1 MELQECKSI
10 LERESRLIL
19 RSLDK
24 FIDELEE
31 EILKSPLTTEEK
43 SIEIDKLEKTRDVIH
58 ETIPYTVEI
67 ALLDICPKVRT
78 ARQLVKNYRLL
89 VADNLT
95 TRIISLDLNI
105 LPVIHNFTEETLV
118 LGLDI
123 PIIEKYADKY
133 PHIVV
138 LYLRYRSTIEDI
150 PITTVNYIIDITE
163 RLAKNPTHRVAL
175 LLLHYY
181 YLIEYREIPIDMVDH
196 IGYYLSTLPSMFYMH
211 IIKRL
216 PLSDLILTTYQVI
229 VLVLPYLIVFLLQ
242 LNKQDL
248 LNLLLQLI
256 IPDKLHNKF
265 LDTLEEFYLLSEEE
279 YATCITYNIYISTIL
294 RELPYLPYIRQFVR
308 RKVELESRKIIEAYP
323 YKVKERILNLR
334 PIYET
339 IRRLQDSIKSIEER
353 IKELEM
359 LGLTPED
366 KELKEAI
373 ELKKQL
379 KQQLEMAKK
388 EIEKRYKSPRV
399 IRNALYSKVYD
410 LLQLLKSCLDYVNYK
425 IYLLKKV
432 YTITTVETIAV
443 FPRLIREVTR
453 KRLPKNIYP
462 FPILEYVLSRLLFS
476 IPTLSQEII

>member
-78 ARQLVKNYRLL
+78 ERQLVKRYRLL

-95 TRIISLDLNI
+95 TRIITLDLNI
-105 LPVIHNFTEETLV
+105 LPVIHVFTEETLA

-229 VLVLPYLIVFLLQ
+229 VLVLPYLVVFLLQ

-279 YATCITYNIYISTIL
+279 YETCITYNIYISTIL

-308 RKVELESRKIIEAYP
+308 RKVELEAKKIIEAYP
-323 YKVKERILNLR
+323 YKVKERILNLN
-334 PIYET
+334 PLLET
-339 IRRLQDSIKSIEER
+339 ISRIQRSIRTTRDPQLIR
-353 IKELEM
+353 
-359 LGLTPED
+359 
-366 KELKEAI
+366 
-373 ELKKQL
+373 QL

>member
-31 EILKSPLTTEEK
+31 EILKSPLTIEEK

-67 ALLDICPKVRT
+67 ALSDICPKVKT
-78 ARQLVKNYRLL
+78 TRQLVKNYRLL

-105 LPVIHNFTEETLV
+105 LPVIHNFTEETLA

-123 PIIEKYADKY
+123 PIIEKYADRY

-138 LYLRYRSTIEDI
+138 IYLRYRSTIEDI

-279 YATCITYNIYISTIL
+279 YETCITYNIYISTIL

-308 RKVELESRKIIEAYP
+308 RKVELEARKIIEAYP
-323 YKVKERILNLR
+323 YKVKERILNLN
-334 PIYET
+334 PLLET
-339 IRRLQDSIKSIEER
+339 ISRIQRSIRTTRDPQLIR
-353 IKELEM
+353 
-359 LGLTPED
+359 
-366 KELKEAI
+366 
-373 ELKKQL
+373 QL

>member
-31 EILKSPLTTEEK
+31 EILKSPLTIEEK

-67 ALLDICPKVRT
+67 ALSDICPKVRT

-105 LPVIHNFTEETLV
+105 LPVIHNFTEETLA

-150 PITTVNYIIDITE
+150 PITTVNYIIDVTE

-256 IPDKLHNKF
+256 MPDKLHNKF

-279 YATCITYNIYISTIL
+279 YETCITYNIYISTIL

-308 RKVELESRKIIEAYP
+308 RKVELEAKKIIEAYP
-323 YKVKERILNLR
+323 YKVKERILNLN
-334 PIYET
+334 PLLET
-339 IRRLQDSIKSIEER
+339 ISRIQRSIRTTRDPQLIR
-353 IKELEM
+353 
-359 LGLTPED
+359 
-366 KELKEAI
+366 
-373 ELKKQL
+373 QL
-379 KQQLEMAKK
+379 KQQLKLAEL

>member
-31 EILKSPLTTEEK
+31 EILKSPLTIEEK

-67 ALLDICPKVRT
+67 ALSDICPKVRT
-78 ARQLVKNYRLL
+78 ERQLVKNYRLL

-150 PITTVNYIIDITE
+150 PITTVNYIIDVTE

-279 YATCITYNIYISTIL
+279 YETCITYNIYISTIL

-308 RKVELESRKIIEAYP
+308 RKVELEAKKIIEAYP
-323 YKVKERILNLR
+323 YKVKERILNLN
-334 PIYET
+334 PLLET
-339 IRRLQDSIKSIEER
+339 ISRIQRSIRTTRDPQLIR
-353 IKELEM
+353 
-359 LGLTPED
+359 
-366 KELKEAI
+366 
-373 ELKKQL
+373 QL
-379 KQQLEMAKK
+379 KQQLKLAEL